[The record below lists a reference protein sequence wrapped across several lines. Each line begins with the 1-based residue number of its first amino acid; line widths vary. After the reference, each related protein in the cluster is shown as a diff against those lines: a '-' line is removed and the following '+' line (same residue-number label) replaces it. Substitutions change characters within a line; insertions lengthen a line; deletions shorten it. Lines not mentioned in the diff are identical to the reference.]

1 MSARGRMTEDGVRI
15 TDDGGRMTDERRH
28 EYDAPC
34 FSIS

>member
-1 MSARGRMTEDGVRI
+1 MSARERMTEDGVRI

>member
-28 EYDAPC
+28 EYDAP
-34 FSIS
+34 